1 MKSYCLKC
9 KKKNTESINPKV
21 SKTSNGRT
29 MVLSKCAICDSKKSR
44 FIKNQEGKGLLNNS
58 GVKTPLSKV
67 PLLGDIV
74 LNMYIKM
81 NKTVNK
87 LLLVGDKFMPE
98 MHLKQP
104 GFTYSACG
112 PFTKNKERIQKFKE
126 TGDTSYVYKNELDK
140 ASFQHN
146 MAYGDFKD
154 LKRRTASEKTLRDKA
169 FNIAK
174 NPQNDGYLRGLA
186 SIVYKIFDKKSTG
199 SGVANNKIKQNL
211 QIAK

>member
-1 MKSYCLKC
+1 
-9 KKKNTESINPKV
+9 
-21 SKTSNGRT
+21 
-29 MVLSKCAICDSKKSR
+29 
-44 FIKNQEGKGLLNNS
+44 
-58 GVKTPLSKV
+58 
-67 PLLGDIV
+67 
-74 LNMYIKM
+74 M
-81 NKTVNK
+81 NEIVNK
-87 LLLVGDKFMPE
+87 FLLAGDKFMPE

-154 LKRRTASEKTLRDKA
+154 VKRRTASEKTLRDKA

-199 SGVANNKIKQNL
+199 SGVTNNKIKQNL